1 MKPTALRLKKNQER
15 RLLAGHLWVYSNEVD
30 TGTTPIKE
38 LDPGQ
43 PVELL
48 SSSGRW
54 LGLGYANPHS
64 LICARLVTRRRGLTL
79 DGGLIRERLRI
90 ALALREGIYPKPF
103 YRLVFGETDGLPG
116 LVVDRYGEL
125 LVLQITTAGMERLR
139 DEIAETLEE
148 LLQPDAMLLRNDTR
162 VRALEGLPVAVETLK
177 GEVPDQVEIEEN
189 GVRFRLSPAGGQ
201 KTGWFYDQADN
212 RARLRRYVSAGTRVL
227 DVCCYLGG
235 WGVSAAVW
243 GAREAL
249 CLDTSRSAVAGVAE
263 NAHLNS
269 CEERVETLKGDAFE
283 LLKRLGERGERF
295 DLIALD
301 PPAFI
306 KRRKDQDQ
314 GVEAYGRLNRL
325 ALQIL
330 EPGGI
335 LATSSCSFQL
345 QREQFLRTVQK
356 AARRNSQRLQLL
368 ESGQQSADHPVHPAI
383 AETAYLKTFFLRA
396 LPEF

>member
-1 MKPTALRLKKNQER
+1 MKPAVLRLKKNQER

-30 TGTTPIKE
+30 IHATPLKE
-38 LDPGQ
+38 LEPGQ

-64 LICARLVTRRRGLTL
+64 LICARLVSRRRGVTL

-139 DEIAETLEE
+139 DEIAGALEE
-148 LLQPDAMLLRNDTR
+148 LLQPDTMLLRNDTR

-177 GEVPDQVEIEEN
+177 GTVPDQVQIEEN
-189 GVRFRLSPAGGQ
+189 GVRFQLSPAGGQ

-212 RARLRRYVSAGTRVL
+212 RARLRRYVPGTRML

-235 WGVSAAVW
+235 WGVSAALW
-243 GAREAL
+243 GASEAL
-249 CLDTSRSAVAGVAE
+249 CLDTSGSALEGVAE
-263 NAHLNS
+263 NARLNG
-269 CEERVETLKGDAFE
+269 CEARVDTLKGDAFE
-283 LLKRLGERGERF
+283 LLKQLGERGECF

-306 KRRKDQDQ
+306 KRRKDLDQ

-325 ALQIL
+325 ALQLL

-335 LATSSCSFQL
+335 LATSSCSFHL

-356 AARRNSQRLQLL
+356 AARRNGQSLQLL
-368 ESGQQSADHPVHPAI
+368 ESGQQSADHPVYPAI

-396 LPEF
+396 LPGF